1 MKKQEDREEIN
12 FFYTQGR
19 QISFYNIIL
28 INHRSIIFFDFWK
41 NNKIKIFLLES
52 VAIFKKDINFVPC
65 VEIDKIGNG

>member
-1 MKKQEDREEIN
+1 M
-12 FFYTQGR
+12 
-19 QISFYNIIL
+19 
-28 INHRSIIFFDFWK
+28 IFFDFWK